1 MKPCRCGYYQIA
13 SKRCD
18 RAPTCTSEYLKKIS
32 GPLME
37 RIDMIINIPDSKL
50 ELFKDEK
57 TKEENSQTIRERVI
71 KVRNTQKNNL
81 KQFNIDTNSEISLEL
96 FENNIKIDNESKQ
109 LIKEIKNQFNFSIRN
124 ILKILRVSK
133 TISDMEMKDEIN
145 KEHILE
151 ALSYKKN

>member
-1 MKPCRCGYYQIA
+1 
-13 SKRCD
+13 
-18 RAPTCTSEYLKKIS
+18 
-32 GPLME
+32 
-37 RIDMIINIPDSKL
+37 MIINIPDSKL